1 MSSTLRSWDVAFSAR
16 SSPTWSLPALGC
28 VLALGCAASAPPSGA
43 SAPGATSSPARI
55 STTPSAAVVAAP
67 PTPAAT
73 LPARDAAGPLA
84 AIHAVLDDWH
94 RAAATADEARYF
106 SHFTSDAIFLG
117 TDKTERW
124 DLHAFQTFAHPSFAK
139 GKAWNFAPVRRDIVV
154 GAGGAIAWFDE
165 DLDTPNLGP
174 TRGSG
179 VVLRDASG
187 AWKIAHYNLAIT
199 VPNER
204 MKAVRGVIAGETA
217 PAKP

>member
-1 MSSTLRSWDVAFSAR
+1 V
-16 SSPTWSLPALGC
+16 
-28 VLALGCAASAPPSGA
+28 VAPPS
-43 SAPGATSSPARI
+43 PAT
-55 STTPSAAVVAAP
+55 
-67 PTPAAT
+67 T
-73 LPARDAAGPLA
+73 LPARVPAGASA

-124 DLHAFQTFAHPSFAK
+124 DLHAFQTFAHPFFAK
-139 GKAWNFAPVRRDIVV
+139 GRAWNFTPVRRDVIV
-154 GAGGAIAWFDE
+154 GAGGAVAWFDE

-187 AWKIAHYNLAIT
+187 VWKIAHYNLAIT

-204 MKAVRGVIAGETA
+204 MKAVKSVMAGETA
-217 PAKP
+217 SPKP

>member
-1 MSSTLRSWDVAFSAR
+1 MSSTLHTSDVAPSAR
-16 SSPTWSLPALGC
+16 SSATWALAALGAAF
-28 VLALGCAASAPPSGA
+28 ALGCAANAPPA
-43 SAPGATSSPARI
+43 S
-55 STTPSAAVVAAP
+55 
-67 PTPAAT
+67 
-73 LPARDAAGPLA
+73 A

-94 RAAATADEARYF
+94 KAAASADEARYF

-124 DLHAFQTFAHPSFAK
+124 DLRAFQTFSHPFFAK
-139 GKAWNFAPVRRDIVV
+139 GKAWNFTPVRRDVIV

-179 VVLRDASG
+179 VVLRDAG
-187 AWKIAHYNLAIT
+187 GVWKIAHYNLAIT
-199 VPNER
+199 VPNDR
-204 MKAVRGVIAGETA
+204 MKAVKAVIAGESA

>member
-1 MSSTLRSWDVAFSAR
+1 MSSTLCSSDVASSVR
-16 SSPTWSLPALGC
+16 SYQTWSLATLAC
-28 VLALGCAASAPPSGA
+28 VFAVGCAASVPPTGA
-43 SAPGATSSPARI
+43 SAPGATPSPARV
-55 STTPSAAVVAAP
+55 STASPAAVVAP
-67 PTPAAT
+67 PSPAAT
-73 LPARDAAGPLA
+73 LPARDPAGASA

-124 DLHAFQTFAHPSFAK
+124 DLHAFQTFAHPFFAK
-139 GKAWNFAPVRRDIVV
+139 GKAWNFTPVRRDVIV
-154 GAGGAIAWFDE
+154 GAGGAVAWFDE

-187 AWKIAHYNLAIT
+187 TWKIAHYNLAMT

-204 MKAVRGVIAGETA
+204 MKAVKSAIAETA